1 MYKVEAEK
9 IDGTVVFFGADGGR
23 VFARDELG
31 EAEEVAEYFW
41 RRYSGGE
48 VYAVIRVIDLKDDSI
63 YSELECD

>member
-1 MYKVEAEK
+1 MYKLEFEK
-9 IDGTVVFFGADGGR
+9 IDGVSGQIGKR

-41 RRYSGGE
+41 QRYSGGG
-48 VYAVIRVIDLKDDSI
+48 VYAVIRVIDLSDDTI